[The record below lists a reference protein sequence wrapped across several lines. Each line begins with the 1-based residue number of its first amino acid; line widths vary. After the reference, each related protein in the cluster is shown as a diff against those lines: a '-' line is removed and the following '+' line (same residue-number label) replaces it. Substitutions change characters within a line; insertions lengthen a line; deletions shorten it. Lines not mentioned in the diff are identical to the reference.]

1 MLEDFLEI
9 PVLQGNSFL
18 SITDKGLSFNKN
30 VVKHMQE
37 AGYVFFLCNSNKK
50 QIAIQKCNKG
60 RENSIRFYRDEKNSQ
75 LGLRVNNREILQM
88 IVTMMNWDVQTYNY
102 RADGFLTEDKD
113 TMIFDLSSARKSQK
127 KKNRKKDN

>member
-60 RENSIRFYRDEKNSQ
+60 RENSISFYRDEKNSQ
-75 LGLRVNNREILQM
+75 LGVRVNNREILQM

>member
-75 LGLRVNNREILQM
+75 LGVRVNNREILQM